1 MNAARLEVN
10 WTATLAKWKTAIG
23 TFRLNIA
30 EIARESRVTR
40 QHING
45 IIAGTSVPSMIIAE
59 RIDKAIDA
67 AVERRAEIARKMIAE
82 TGGEDE

>member
-1 MNAARLEVN
+1 MNEKLEIN
-10 WTATLAKWKTAIG
+10 WTATLFKWKTAIG
-23 TFRLNIA
+23 TFRLNIT

-45 IIAGTSVPSMIIAE
+45 IIAETSVPSILIAE

-67 AVERRAEIARKMIAE
+67 AVERRAQIARDLISSA
-82 TGGEDE
+82 GGSNE